1 MDSLK
6 NLETMVASWYK
17 SVPHLPKSGQKWL
30 AENAWWLTLVGVI
43 FGAIGVASM
52 LMAVMVAG
60 SLLVGFGGP
69 IGAVAG
75 GFVFLATLFWMAFA
89 VVNIVIAAIAVGPL
103 KTMSKKGWS
112 LLFLVSLL
120 NVLSL
125 LVTFLFHLNLM
136 SLLWGL
142 LFTAVGAYFL
152 FEIRSY
158 YHTEKSAKKSSH
170 SA

>member
-17 SVPHLPKSGQKWL
+17 GVPHLPRTGQKWL

-52 LMAVMVAG
+52 LMLAMTAG
-60 SLLVGFGGP
+60 TLLGLAGP
-69 IGAVAG
+69 IGMMAG
-75 GFVFLATLFWMAFA
+75 GFVLIATLFWMAFA
-89 VVNIVIAAIAVGPL
+89 IVNLVIAGMAITPL
-103 KTMSKKGWS
+103 KTMDKKGWS
-112 LLFLVSLL
+112 LLFLISLL

-125 LVTFLFHLNLM
+125 LVSFLFHLNLLE
-136 SLLWGL
+136 LLWGL

-152 FEIRSY
+152 FEIRTY
-158 YHTEKSAKKSSH
+158 YHEKATKKAK
-170 SA
+170 A